1 MRFFRTAFLVL
12 LLMLMFVPPVLA
24 RQDTY
29 IIELSRST
37 WAKPAL
43 NVLIV
48 QNMTADW
55 WQPFFPN
62 MTIDAAEQWNDAFV
76 YFAET
81 YSQYSYLADLK
92 LTTTV
97 TNESL
102 PGYDIYVIFS
112 PDVLISGVDA
122 LGEALVESYSN
133 GTIRVATITISAKSE
148 VIDATSEI
156 YRDTTTHELGHALG
170 LGHSNKSDDLMYPYQ
185 DIIAS
190 NYAISTLE
198 LYGVALL
205 FQWMI
210 GTTPAESPPETTLP
224 PDIGYAYAPINNP
237 APTNI
242 LDNPIIKTLN
252 ILISNPIIVT
262 LMVTAV
268 MVFIILGITIRQR
281 LKQKNTS

>member
-1 MRFFRTAFLVL
+1 MRFFCTAFLVL

-24 RQDTY
+24 RQDIY

-37 WAKPAL
+37 WAKSTL

-62 MTIDAAEQWNDAFV
+62 MTIAAAEQWNDAFV

-81 YSQYSYLADLK
+81 YPQYSYLADLK

-122 LGEALVESYSN
+122 LGEA
-133 GTIRVATITISAKSE
+133 K
-148 VIDATSEI
+148 
-156 YRDTTTHELGHALG
+156 
-170 LGHSNKSDDLMYPYQ
+170 
-185 DIIAS
+185 
-190 NYAISTLE
+190 
-198 LYGVALL
+198 
-205 FQWMI
+205 
-210 GTTPAESPPETTLP
+210 
-224 PDIGYAYAPINNP
+224 
-237 APTNI
+237 
-242 LDNPIIKTLN
+242 
-252 ILISNPIIVT
+252 
-262 LMVTAV
+262 
-268 MVFIILGITIRQR
+268 
-281 LKQKNTS
+281 